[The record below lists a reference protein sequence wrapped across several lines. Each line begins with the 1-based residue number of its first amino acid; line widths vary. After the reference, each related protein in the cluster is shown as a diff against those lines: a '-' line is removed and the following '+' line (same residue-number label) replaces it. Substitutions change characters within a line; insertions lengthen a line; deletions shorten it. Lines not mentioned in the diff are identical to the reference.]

1 MKDEVQIHQLD
12 SNLLNST
19 EVLRQ
24 KLIKLYCKEGSFSNE
39 RVVKMSQELDEYIV
53 KAQRD
58 WKINGCRAR

>member
-1 MKDEVQIHQLD
+1 MD

-53 KAQRD
+53 KTQRD
-58 WKINGCRAR
+58 WKINGCIAK